1 MDDEAKNE
9 LGVQIASELD
19 QTKRNA
25 MIAELFKIHAD
36 EVGTLP
42 LHQQALAWA
51 AKKNIELVQLADNTN
66 LLKWTIVK

>member
-1 MDDEAKNE
+1 
-9 LGVQIASELD
+9 
-19 QTKRNA
+19 

-36 EVGTLP
+36 EFGTLP

-66 LLKWTIVK
+66 LLKWTVVK